1 MGNVN
6 VNTLRQLVLPG
17 ILCLVKKKSPQ
28 RYYSQTMVIFCI
40 NYFNRTSNWRF
51 SAATTLVIQQRAL
64 KGLSAAALRRGFRL
78 AEPLPP
84 PAWCVHAL
92 FSSPGGWRC
101 VPKRTAPDWG
111 GGRANEESRQT
122 APHRHI
128 PAASVSRRQPWR
140 AAAGRRAIYLRTPE
154 CGGRMA
160 GGRRGLVAPQNTFL
174 ENIVRRSNGKDE
186 NESQP
191 DH

>member
-1 MGNVN
+1 MV
-6 VNTLRQLVLPG
+6 
-17 ILCLVKKKSPQ
+17 ILSLKFICS
-28 RYYSQTMVIFCI
+28 YYSSYPTEGA
-40 NYFNRTSNWRF
+40 RSPARG
-51 SAATTLVIQQRAL
+51 AAQPRIPC
-64 KGLSAAALRRGFRL
+64 GGAAA
-78 AEPLPP
+78 P
-84 PAWCVHAL
+84 PAWYVHAL

-101 VPKRTAPDWG
+101 VPERTAPGWG

-122 APHRHI
+122 AQHRHI

-140 AAAGRRAIYLRTPE
+140 AAAGRGAIYLRTPD

-174 ENIVRRSNGKDE
+174 ENIVRRSNGKNE
-186 NESQP
+186 NVSEA